1 MLTSE
6 QHRCSNEKRNF
17 SAEFKRESAQ
27 LVVDQKYTVAD
38 AAKAMDVGLSTMT
51 RWVKQL
57 RDERQGKTP
66 KASPITP
73 EQIEIR
79 KLRKKLQRIEMENEI
94 LKKGGVLRKA
104 VRLRYAFIRDN
115 TCCWPVRLLCR
126 VLDVHPSGFYAWL
139 QQPHS
144 QRHQADL
151 RLTGQI
157 KQFWLE
163 SGCVYGYRKI
173 HLDLRD
179 SGQQCGVNRV
189 WRLMK
194 RVGIKAQVGY
204 RSPRARK
211 GEASIMSPNRLQ
223 RQFNPDAP
231 DERWVTDI
239 TYIRTHEGWLYLAV
253 VVDLFSRKI
262 IGWSMQ
268 SRMTKDIVLNA
279 LLMAVWRR
287 NPEKQVLVH
296 SDQGSQYTSHEWQS
310 FLKSHGLEG
319 SMSRRGNCHDNA
331 VAESFFQLLKRERIK
346 KKIYGMREEARS
358 DIFDYIEMFY
368 NSKRRH
374 GSSEQ
379 MSPTEYENQY
389 YQRLGSV

>member
-1 MLTSE
+1 MSG
-6 QHRCSNEKRNF
+6 KRYPE
-17 SAEFKRESAQ
+17 EFKIEAVKQ
-27 LVVDQKYTVAD
+27 VVDRGYSVASVATRLDITTHSLYAWIKKYGPDSSTNKEESDAQAEIRRLQKELKRVT
-38 AAKAMDVGLSTMT
+38 
-51 RWVKQL
+51 
-57 RDERQGKTP
+57 DERD
-66 KASPITP
+66 IF
-73 EQIEIR
+73 
-79 KLRKKLQRIEMENEI
+79 KKSR
-94 LKKGGVLRKA
+94 GVLRKA

-211 GEASIMSPNRLQ
+211 GEASIVSPNRLQ

-231 DERWVTDI
+231 DESWVTDI

-262 IGWSMQ
+262 IGWSIQ

-287 NPEKQVLVH
+287 NPQKQVLVH

-346 KKIYGMREEARS
+346 KKIYGTREEARS

-389 YQRLGSV
+389 YQRLGSF

>member
-1 MLTSE
+1 MK
-6 QHRCSNEKRNF
+6 KRNF

-94 LKKGGVLRKA
+94 LKKGVLRKA

-346 KKIYGMREEARS
+346 KKIYGTREEARS

-374 GSSEQ
+374 G
-379 MSPTEYENQY
+379 
-389 YQRLGSV
+389 

>member
-1 MLTSE
+1 MSG
-6 QHRCSNEKRNF
+6 KRYPE
-17 SAEFKRESAQ
+17 EFKTEAVKQ
-27 LVVDQKYTVAD
+27 VVDRGYSVASVATRLDITTHSLYAWIKKYGPDSSANKEQSDAQAEIRRLQKELKRVT
-38 AAKAMDVGLSTMT
+38 
-51 RWVKQL
+51 
-57 RDERQGKTP
+57 DERD
-66 KASPITP
+66 
-73 EQIEIR
+73 
-79 KLRKKLQRIEMENEI
+79 I
-94 LKKGGVLRKA
+94 LKKGRGVLRKA

-211 GEASIMSPNRLQ
+211 GEASIVSPNRLQ

-231 DERWVTDI
+231 DKRWVTDI

-287 NPEKQVLVH
+287 NPQKQVLVH

-346 KKIYGMREEARS
+346 KKIYGTREEARS

-374 GSSEQ
+374 GSSDQ

-389 YQRLGSV
+389 YQR